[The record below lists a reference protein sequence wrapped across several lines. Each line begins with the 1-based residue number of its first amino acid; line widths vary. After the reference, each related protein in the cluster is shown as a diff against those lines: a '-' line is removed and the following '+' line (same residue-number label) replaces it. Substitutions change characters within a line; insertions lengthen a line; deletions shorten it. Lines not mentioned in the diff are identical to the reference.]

1 MHYQVLFTKNMTI
14 GCLESSADLFQIHC
28 TIHPSNRF
36 EH

>member
-1 MHYQVLFTKNMTI
+1 MTI